1 MIERS
6 QQIESLFREA
16 SQRNLAERD
25 TWLHE
30 ACNGDS
36 RLLLEVTSLLTNRQE
51 GVRGEFRKAG
61 SATLAAGWRMGPYE
75 ILAQIGAGGMGEVY
89 RATDTRLRREVAI
102 KVSAA
107 QFNERFE
114 REARVIAS
122 LNHPN
127 ICHLYDV
134 GPNYLVMELVEG
146 EDLSGPVPLETA
158 LNYARQMAEALES
171 AHEKGIVHRDLK
183 PANVKVTPAGV
194 VKVLDFGLAKE
205 AGQPSAAANTAG
217 SPTLTMSP
225 TRVGMILGTGAHMAP
240 EQAQGKPVDK
250 RADVWAFGC
259 VLYELLTGKQPFHG
273 ETTSD
278 TLASVLRDEPDWS
291 RIPASVQPLLRCC
304 LMKDPMH
311 RLRDIGDAMPLL
323 NRVPEPI
330 PVKPLPW
337 VLGTVLAIAV
347 AIIGVVGWLRA
358 TRPLPAEQPLTR
370 LSVDLGPDALAGI
383 NITVAISPDGRRLVF
398 PVHGPNG
405 KPQLATRLLDE
416 SQFKL
421 LSNTENGFDPF
432 FSPDGQWL
440 GFFGGGKL
448 KKISLQGGSPVALC
462 AAVNPR
468 GASWGEDDNIVVALN
483 LLGPLSLVSAAG
495 GTPRPLTMLRAGEA
509 SHRWP
514 EFLPGGEAIVFTA
527 SPNAIGHE
535 DANVEAIS
543 LKTGEVKVFKRGA
556 YYGRYLPSGHLVYVH
571 QGALFAVALDA
582 AQLDL
587 HGATVQLLEDLA
599 ANPLT
604 GGGQFSFSTGSS
616 GPGTFVYLAGKGAPQ
631 NWHLALLDGSGR
643 MRSLK
648 IPPGMYSLPRYSP
661 DGRKLALAGDGPD
674 IYVYD
679 LERETTTRLTN
690 GADAQSY
697 SWTPDGKHIVFGSS
711 SGRVSWIRSDGS
723 GEAQQLL
730 EGETDLAPWSFSP
743 DGRWLACFGNA
754 PETGSDIWIVP
765 WDSTDPDHPK
775 MGIPEPF
782 LRTSADEVVPRF
794 SPNGRWIAY
803 RSNESGTNEIY
814 VRPFAG
820 EAGGKWQISAGG
832 GLYALWSRNGR
843 ELFFETADRRIMAL
857 DYSVHG
863 GVFAPGKPRPWS
875 DRPNFYPGLS
885 NLDLAPDGKAFA
897 VLAASEAEG
906 EEKRSVHFTML
917 ENFFDEL
924 KRRVPAG
931 GQ

>member
-36 RLLLEVTSLLTNRQE
+36 RLLLEVTSLLTNSQE

-225 TRVGMILGTGAHMAP
+225 TRVGMILGTGAYMAP

-337 VLGTVLAIAV
+337 VLGTVLAIARDH
-347 AIIGVVGWLRA
+347 W
-358 TRPLPAEQPLTR
+358 
-370 LSVDLGPDALAGI
+370 
-383 NITVAISPDGRRLVF
+383 
-398 PVHGPNG
+398 
-405 KPQLATRLLDE
+405 
-416 SQFKL
+416 
-421 LSNTENGFDPF
+421 
-432 FSPDGQWL
+432 
-440 GFFGGGKL
+440 GGGL
-448 KKISLQGGSPVALC
+448 VARN
-462 AAVNPR
+462 APPPR
-468 GASWGEDDNIVVALN
+468 GAAADPAECRSWPGC
-483 LLGPLSLVSAAG
+483 LGWHQYHGCDLPGRSSASFSSARTEWKAATRYSAARRVAIQAVVEHREWFRS
-495 GTPRPLTMLRAGEA
+495 TFLSRRAMAGFF
-509 SHRWP
+509 RWWQV
-514 EFLPGGEAIVFTA
+514 E
-527 SPNAIGHE
+527 E
-535 DANVEAIS
+535 DLVAGRFA
-543 LKTGEVKVFKRGA
+543 RGA
-556 YYGRYLPSGHLVYVH
+556 LRCCQPTGRQLGRRRQYRRRSKSIGPFITGVRCRRH
-571 QGALFAVALDA
+571 A
-582 AQLDL
+582 APA
-587 HGATVQLLEDLA
+587 HHA
-599 ANPLT
+599 AC
-604 GGGQFSFSTGSS
+604 
-616 GPGTFVYLAGKGAPQ
+616 
-631 NWHLALLDGSGR
+631 R
-643 MRSLK
+643 
-648 IPPGMYSLPRYSP
+648 
-661 DGRKLALAGDGPD
+661 
-674 IYVYD
+674 
-679 LERETTTRLTN
+679 
-690 GADAQSY
+690 
-697 SWTPDGKHIVFGSS
+697 
-711 SGRVSWIRSDGS
+711 
-723 GEAQQLL
+723 
-730 EGETDLAPWSFSP
+730 
-743 DGRWLACFGNA
+743 
-754 PETGSDIWIVP
+754 
-765 WDSTDPDHPK
+765 
-775 MGIPEPF
+775 
-782 LRTSADEVVPRF
+782 
-794 SPNGRWIAY
+794 
-803 RSNESGTNEIY
+803 
-814 VRPFAG
+814 
-820 EAGGKWQISAGG
+820 
-832 GLYALWSRNGR
+832 
-843 ELFFETADRRIMAL
+843 
-857 DYSVHG
+857 
-863 GVFAPGKPRPWS
+863 
-875 DRPNFYPGLS
+875 
-885 NLDLAPDGKAFA
+885 
-897 VLAASEAEG
+897 
-906 EEKRSVHFTML
+906 
-917 ENFFDEL
+917 
-924 KRRVPAG
+924 
-931 GQ
+931 